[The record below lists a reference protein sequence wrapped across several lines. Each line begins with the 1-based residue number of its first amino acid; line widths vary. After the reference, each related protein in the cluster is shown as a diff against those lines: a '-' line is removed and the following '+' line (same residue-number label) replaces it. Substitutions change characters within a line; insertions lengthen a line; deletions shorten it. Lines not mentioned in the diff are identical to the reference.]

1 MGVLTKILNRIDG
14 SLIFE
19 AKVDG
24 ETESIRLGL
33 AARLKFQKDAD
44 LRYANLRYA
53 NLQDADL
60 RYADLQYANL
70 QDANLQ
76 DADLQD
82 ADLRYA
88 DLRYANLQDADLQ
101 DADLR
106 YANLQDADL
115 QDADLRYA
123 DLRSANLQDADLRYA
138 DLQDADLRY
147 ADLRYANLRYANLQ
161 DADLD
166 FSSGI
171 TFRCSSFGF
180 KCDFRLIAQIMC
192 HVSRLKSDDPK
203 ADKIIKEV
211 GTRWGNEFCQFR
223 SDVEPIQI
231 ESPTTGNWPHGYD
244 D

>member
-33 AARLKFQKDAD
+33 AARLKFQKD
-44 LRYANLRYA
+44 
-53 NLQDADL
+53 
-60 RYADLQYANL
+60 
-70 QDANLQ
+70 
-76 DADLQD
+76 
-82 ADLRYA
+82 
-88 DLRYANLQDADLQ
+88 
-101 DADLR
+101 
-106 YANLQDADL
+106 
-115 QDADLRYA
+115 
-123 DLRSANLQDADLRYA
+123 
-138 DLQDADLRY
+138 